1 MKIKRFLIQL
11 AGVVS
16 TSLGLLL
23 YVPVALGQ
31 SGEDDEGAPVSM
43 EDFEPGSYVQKAA
56 AMLEQQMSESPDK
69 RVPQKLL
76 RAAKCVAVFP
86 QVGQAGLVIG
96 GKYGRGMVSC
106 RQQDGSFGPPLFTRM
121 TSLTIGAQVGI
132 QQVSLLMLVMSD
144 KGLNTLLS
152 GKPIIGAEAGIA
164 VGPVGREA
172 GIDLDV
178 FLQSPIVSYSRSKGL
193 FAGAVLEGA
202 AITRAKRVNKEL
214 YGDFETTEQLL
225 FQRKEAPEKVR
236 PIRDVL
242 DKYVAS

>member
-1 MKIKRFLIQL
+1 
-11 AGVVS
+11 
-16 TSLGLLL
+16 
-23 YVPVALGQ
+23 
-31 SGEDDEGAPVSM
+31 
-43 EDFEPGSYVQKAA
+43 
-56 AMLEQQMSESPDK
+56 
-69 RVPQKLL
+69 
-76 RAAKCVAVFP
+76 
-86 QVGQAGLVIG
+86 
-96 GKYGRGMVSC
+96 
-106 RQQDGSFGPPLFTRM
+106 
-121 TSLTIGAQVGI
+121 
-132 QQVSLLMLVMSD
+132 MLVMSD

-178 FLQSPIVSYSRSKGL
+178 YLQSPIVSYSRSKGL